1 MSGQTDRDKLKIM
14 MLDIIKNNFDIE
26 NKKHLPKILRKKEVK
41 FGIIQNK
48 YLFMVYFIKPET
60 QKKVEEYYKKY
71 KDYFPGLFAFPQ
83 YKVGS
88 AFSFDNSK
96 NNYLKDNTVN
106 NLYSFKIGKDSSFI
120 LENHNQTINTSEG
133 VIIDYLIDLAYV
145 IFFGESINSSNFQ
158 ESLDSLI
165 KHSIKI
171 WGER

>member
-14 MLDIIKNNFDIE
+14 MLDIIKINFDIE
-26 NKKHLPKILRKKEVK
+26 DKKQFPKILHKKEVK

-48 YLFMVYFIKPET
+48 YLFMLYFIKPET
-60 QKKVEEYYKKY
+60 QEKVDDYYKKY

-96 NNYLKDNTVN
+96 NNYLKGNSVN

-120 LENHNQTINTSEG
+120 LENHNQIIKTSEG
-133 VIIDYLIDLAYV
+133 VIINYFIDLAYV
-145 IFFGESINSSNFQ
+145 IFFGEFINSSNFQ
-158 ESLDSLI
+158 EYLNNLI